1 MAKKSGFLVGA
12 LIGAAAALF
21 LAPKKGSELRE
32 DAGKAFDDFKAD
44 PKGTVSNV
52 TDSAK
57 AFYDEKF
64 SDIKEKFDNGDIS
77 AERAKDYLVAKKDDI
92 KAKIDSGELS
102 KESVMD
108 FVNKTKDS
116 ISDKFNTAK
125 DSTEELFDEDESSI
139 SDSVVEAQ
147 EAVTEKAEEVK
158 DAATEK
164 VEEIASEVSPAS
176 ESKGL
181 SDLQRRADEIAEKA
195 KELTE

>member
-1 MAKKSGFLVGA
+1 MAKKSGFLIGA
-12 LIGAAAALF
+12 LVGAAAALF

-64 SDIKEKFDNGDIS
+64 TDIKEKFDNGDIS
-77 AERAKDYLVAKKDDI
+77 AERAKEYLVAKKDDI
-92 KAKIDSGELS
+92 KAKVDSGELS
-102 KESVMD
+102 KESVME

-116 ISDKFNTAK
+116 ITDKFNTAK
-125 DSTEELFDEDESSI
+125 DSTDELFDENESSI
-139 SDSVVEAQ
+139 SDSVVEA
-147 EAVTEKAEEVK
+147 EDKAEEVK
-158 DAATEK
+158 DAASDK
-164 VEEIASEVSPAS
+164 AEEVKEAVAEPA
-176 ESKGL
+176 KDGL
-181 SDLQRRADEIAEKA
+181 SDLQKKADEIAEKA